1 MSLSPLPK
9 ALLFDIFGTCVNWR
23 SAVTTALSQSAH
35 SALNSATASLASRL
49 RLRASEMSDEHWG
62 QFAQQWRNSYKAF
75 TKQLASDPSIPWVS
89 VDDHHLSA
97 LQKLIAEWELDG
109 LWDDEEIRALSLV
122 WHQLDPWADSVAGMA
137 LLNQAGFHTCM
148 LSNGNLSLLSD
159 LRAYSQIP
167 FTHIFSAEMFG
178 TYKPSPKVYLG
189 AAEKLGLRPEECAM
203 VASHLNDLK
212 AAKGC
217 GLRTVYVERA
227 QEEDWSEEVVE
238 EARREGWVDVWIDME
253 EGSNGFVTVAEKLGV
268 KVDMEGSM
276 EAKRVVSL
284 PTQVN

>member
-1 MSLSPLPK
+1 MSLTPLPK

-23 SAVTTALSQSAH
+23 STVTTALSQSAH
-35 SALNSATASLASRL
+35 SALNSASASLASRL

-62 QFAQQWRNSYKAF
+62 EFAQQWRNSYKAF
-75 TKQLASDPSIPWVS
+75 TKQLAADPSIPWVS

-97 LQKLIAEWELDG
+97 LQKLIAEWELEG
-109 LWDDEEIRALSLV
+109 LWDDEEIRALSLI
-122 WHQLDPWADSVAGMA
+122 WHQLDPWDDSVAGMA
-137 LLNQAGFHTCM
+137 LLNKGGFHTCM

-189 AAEKLGLRPEECAM
+189 AAEKLGLRPEECVM
-203 VASHLNDLK
+203 VAAHLNDLK

-227 QEEDWSEEVVE
+227 QEEDWSEEVVG
-238 EARREGWVDVWIDME
+238 EARREGWVDVWIDLK
-253 EGSNGFVTVAEKLGV
+253 EGSRGFVTVAEKLGV
-268 KVDMEGSM
+268 KVDTEWSM

-284 PTQVN
+284 PTQMK